1 MKGKHFHSTKR
12 TALSIE
18 ILAPFIVAHRPFVRS
33 PPTSLPFPTP
43 THAQTEAAVVPVGN
57 EPPKQKTTRVIM
69 KFGGSS
75 LANAER
81 VDYVANLIKSQIEK
95 GFRPTVVCSAMG
107 KTTNNLLNAGHF
119 ALEGNV
125 YVDSLRTLHLTTAQ
139 ELGMG
144 NDTIASIEELLDEL
158 KNLLNGVSYLRE
170 LTPRTLDYLVRY
182 PRVFAC
188 GRTPIFW

>member
-1 MKGKHFHSTKR
+1 MLLFF
-12 TALSIE
+12 L
-18 ILAPFIVAHRPFVRS
+18 
-33 PPTSLPFPTP
+33 TP
-43 THAQTEAAVVPVGN
+43 Q
-57 EPPKQKTTRVIM
+57 EPPKVKTTRVIM

-81 VDYVANLIKSQIEK
+81 IDYVAKLIKSQIAK
-95 GFRPTVVCSAMG
+95 GYRPTVVCSAMG

-144 NDTIASIEELLDEL
+144 NDTVAAIEELLDEL

-170 LTPRTLDYLVRY
+170 LTPRTLDYLVRGWVF
-182 PRVFAC
+182 RVFCQMKKRLTYSSLPPPTLPFFAGVVWRAPVC
-188 GRTPIFW
+188 AHHGSPAEPAGRARAAL

>member
-1 MKGKHFHSTKR
+1 M
-12 TALSIE
+12 
-18 ILAPFIVAHRPFVRS
+18 AP
-33 PPTSLPFPTP
+33 
-43 THAQTEAAVVPVGN
+43 AASN

-81 VDYVANLIKSQIEK
+81 VDYVAKLIKSQIEK

-170 LTPRTLDYLVRY
+170 LTPRTLDYLVRNLCAFY
-182 PRVFAC
+182 VC
-188 GRTPIFW
+188 LCLD